1 MSDEFPQPYVDAAI
15 AAVSDTSRS
24 PEEAANA
31 IVEQCTKAVRNSPAK
46 DRTEADGD
54 TPGLELFLWTFWA
67 AFFELAKKLPTVTA
81 FPELTAS
88 LDSLDDHLAYRT
100 FLVGHDVTAA
110 DLMVWGALKG
120 KSYDILIAYFN
131 MYPKPTTGS
140 VKIVGLLKNNKHV
153 HLNR

>member
-67 AFFELAKKLPTVTA
+67 AFFELAK
-81 FPELTAS
+81 
-88 LDSLDDHLAYRT
+88 DDGAVHERLLQVLA
-100 FLVGHDVTAA
+100 V
-110 DLMVWGALKG
+110 LKG
-120 KSYDILIAYFN
+120 KGSEGCGAWVVWGSPVSWEKLPLFGPMSRDEMNGTWYQYLLYECSCTHSY
-131 MYPKPTTGS
+131 
-140 VKIVGLLKNNKHV
+140 
-153 HLNR
+153 